1 MVSIIVTHKRDL
13 FYLRDC
19 FESIKEQE
27 FKDYETVL
35 VIDHTEDDMDGI
47 IEEFKDAI
55 NLKVYYLEN
64 KSGVAAARNLGMDK
78 ATGEYVFFLDNDDYL
93 YGDTIKNL
101 LDVMDEDSDMAYG
114 VMKHTW
120 FRREGY
126 NENQASQDEEKL
138 EFLNKFAFDNPIE
151 YRLQRYRKLDKLTVL
166 AALYKKSLFTDNNI
180 RFNEKQ
186 TYYADPLVVIA
197 TLKYAKNI
205 KCNEEAVYIKRHH
218 NDKLNNPAISQFT
231 REETMP
237 DFFVAYKN
245 SVKMAGDNKVLSD
258 HLNLILAKF
267 ITKEYVNKLRWSEDE
282 RWAGEYY
289 KGLVECTRG
298 FNTKAIKKHALKGN
312 DFNRADRKLVDRF
325 IEGDFEKVKKA
336 SLKVLAVR
344 KIGKMFENKKV
355 FNKTI
360 ALHVF
365 NKMKLKE
372 NYIVFESFMGRNCS
386 GQPKYIYKYLQENY
400 GNKYEYI
407 WVVDRKGVEIEGKHK
422 KCKRMGL
429 RYFYYMNRSKYWV
442 NNMRQPLS
450 LIRRPE
456 TIMLS
461 TWHGTP
467 LKRLVF
473 DMDDV
478 HSANPRYK
486 EIVYKQTREWD
497 YLLSDNPFSTE
508 KFQSCFLFEK
518 EKILEYGYPANDPL
532 YAPDKEEKAKQIKKK
547 LGIPEDK
554 KVILYAPTWRDDNFY
569 EAGQYGF
576 DLDLDVN
583 RMQELYG
590 DEYVLLLRLHYFVV
604 DKLDLSKYGNFT
616 VDGSSYDD
624 ITDLYLISDILITDY
639 SSVFFDFANLK
650 RPILYY
656 TYDLDKYRD
665 VLRGFYLD
673 MEKDLPGPLLL
684 TNDEVMDAIKNI
696 DKIQEKYKDRYEEFY
711 NRFCSVDDGN
721 AAKRICEKVFDLQ

>member
-47 IEEFKDAI
+47 IEEFTDAI

-78 ATGEYVFFLDNDDYL
+78 ATGEYIFFLDNDDYL

-289 KGLVECTRG
+289 KGLVECARG
-298 FNTKAIKKHALKGN
+298 FNTNAIKKHALKGN

-583 RMQELYG
+583 RMQKLYG

-696 DKIQEKYKDRYEEFY
+696 DKIQEKYKDKYEEFY

>member
-1 MVSIIVTHKRDL
+1 
-13 FYLRDC
+13 
-19 FESIKEQE
+19 
-27 FKDYETVL
+27 
-35 VIDHTEDDMDGI
+35 
-47 IEEFKDAI
+47 
-55 NLKVYYLEN
+55 
-64 KSGVAAARNLGMDK
+64 
-78 ATGEYVFFLDNDDYL
+78 
-93 YGDTIKNL
+93 
-101 LDVMDEDSDMAYG
+101 
-114 VMKHTW
+114 
-120 FRREGY
+120 
-126 NENQASQDEEKL
+126 
-138 EFLNKFAFDNPIE
+138 
-151 YRLQRYRKLDKLTVL
+151 
-166 AALYKKSLFTDNNI
+166 
-180 RFNEKQ
+180 
-186 TYYADPLVVIA
+186 
-197 TLKYAKNI
+197 
-205 KCNEEAVYIKRHH
+205 
-218 NDKLNNPAISQFT
+218 
-231 REETMP
+231 
-237 DFFVAYKN
+237 
-245 SVKMAGDNKVLSD
+245 
-258 HLNLILAKF
+258 
-267 ITKEYVNKLRWSEDE
+267 
-282 RWAGEYY
+282 
-289 KGLVECTRG
+289 
-298 FNTKAIKKHALKGN
+298 
-312 DFNRADRKLVDRF
+312 
-325 IEGDFEKVKKA
+325 
-336 SLKVLAVR
+336 
-344 KIGKMFENKKV
+344 MFENKKV

-583 RMQELYG
+583 RMQKLYG

-696 DKIQEKYKDRYEEFY
+696 DKIQEKYKDKYEEFY